1 MDRYRNRAMQSAAA
15 NCEGPNA
22 MTFRTLVDLLQERAV
37 GAPTRV
43 PVQFVGP
50 DGSRVGA
57 DYGQLHRQAMS
68 IAATLRQR
76 TDRGDRALLMY
87 PSGPEFIAAFFGCL
101 AAGVIAVPT
110 PPPLPGRMAERF
122 HHIGADCTPRLLL
135 TVEAWAALAP
145 GGGLPMLATDTPAAA
160 GGASEHVPL
169 PTASPDDIAY
179 LQYSSGTTGL
189 PRGVMI
195 THANVLAHC
204 AMHLAVYELRS
215 DDVNV
220 GWMPHF
226 HDFGLTILIL
236 APMFDNRTNIVLDP
250 LLFIGD
256 PMRWLREMHERKNR
270 WSSIPS
276 FACEVLLRRIPPQAR
291 AELDLSA
298 VRGIGVGAEPLIEE
312 LLAETARGLAP
323 AGLADSALMPVY
335 GLAEATCLVTSAPP
349 GKGRRTLRVNR
360 AALAT
365 GTLTPD
371 PAGTALVSCG
381 VPAPGMQVRIVDP
394 STRAEL
400 RPGYVGEILVAG
412 ANVSPGYW
420 GQPDPGVTFD
430 GTRYVPT
437 HDLGAVVD
445 GELYMLD
452 RLSDRITVDG
462 RDHYPFDVERTA
474 RRVDGQIRRAVAFG
488 VERGLVLVVEI
499 ADRNVGEQTQ
509 DLADRVGDTV
519 ALVHGVAVERV
530 HIVPKGAI
538 PVTTSSK
545 PRRAACRDNY
555 LADIRSGLLTEVVL
569 SD

>member
-1 MDRYRNRAMQSAAA
+1 
-15 NCEGPNA
+15 
-22 MTFRTLVDLLQERAV
+22 MTLGTLVDLLRERAA
-37 GAPTRV
+37 GAPTQV

-57 DYGQLHRQAMS
+57 DYAQLHRQAMS

-101 AAGVIAVPT
+101 AAEVIAVPT

-122 HHIGADCTPRLLL
+122 DHIGADCTPRLVL

-145 GGGLPMLATDTPAAA
+145 DAGVPMLATDTPAVA
-160 GGASEHVPL
+160 GGAADHVRL
-169 PTASPDDIAY
+169 PAASPDDIAY

-195 THANVLAHC
+195 THANALANC
-204 AMHLAVYELRS
+204 AMRAAVFALRS
-215 DDVNV
+215 DDINV

-226 HDFGLTILIL
+226 HDFGLVVQIL
-236 APMFDNRTNIVLDP
+236 APIFDNRTNVVLDP

-256 PMRWLREMHERKNR
+256 PLRWLREMHDNKTRFAQM
-270 WSSIPS
+270 PG
-276 FACEVLLRRIPPQAR
+276 FACELLLRRIAPQAR

-298 VRGIGVGAEPLIEE
+298 VCGIGIGAEPLIEE
-312 LLAETARGLAP
+312 LLADTARGLAP
-323 AGLADSALMPVY
+323 AGLADTALMPCY
-335 GLAEATCLVTSAPP
+335 GMAEAVALVASALP
-349 GKGRRTLRVNR
+349 GTGRRTLRVNR
-360 AALAT
+360 EALAT

-371 PAGTALVSCG
+371 PGGTALVSSG
-381 VPAPGMQVRIVDP
+381 VPAPGVQVCIVDP

-400 RPGYVGEILVAG
+400 PPGHVGEILIAG

-420 GQPDPGVTFD
+420 GQPDPGLIFD
-430 GTRYVPT
+430 GIRYLPT
-437 HDLGAVVD
+437 GDLGAVVD
-445 GELYMLD
+445 GELFVLD

-474 RRVDGQIRRAVAFG
+474 RSVDGQIRRAVAFG

-499 ADRNVGEQTQ
+499 AEKDIGEQTQ
-509 DLADRVGDTV
+509 DLAVRVRDTV
-519 ALVHGVAVERV
+519 ADVHGVVVERV
-530 HIVPKGAI
+530 QIVPKGAI

-545 PRRAACRDNY
+545 PRRATCRDNY
-555 LADIRSGLLTEVVL
+555 LADILL
-569 SD
+569 